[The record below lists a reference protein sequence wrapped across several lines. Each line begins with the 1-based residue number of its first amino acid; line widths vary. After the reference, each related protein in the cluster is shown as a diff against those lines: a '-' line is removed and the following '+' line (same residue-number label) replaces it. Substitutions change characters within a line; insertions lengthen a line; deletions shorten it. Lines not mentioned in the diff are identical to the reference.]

1 MRRNAE
7 ARCRL
12 AIFKTCEWGAKAR
25 RLRGRVQSLFE
36 SWCSVVCVQE
46 FMRALQ
52 CFMYEFWDLET
63 KPLDRLIADKGA
75 TEGLIGGWCVL
86 LPESSRICHIRR

>member
-1 MRRNAE
+1 M
-7 ARCRL
+7 
-12 AIFKTCEWGAKAR
+12 
-25 RLRGRVQSLFE
+25 
-36 SWCSVVCVQE
+36 QE

-63 KPLDRLIADKGA
+63 RPLDKLIADKEA

-86 LPESSRICHIRR
+86 LPERSRICHIRRCLESSSLQPSVYSSHLPLLGAHV